1 MSISMIGIDHSM
13 APVDI
18 RAKFAFTKKD
28 ASSAMEELLQENEI
42 SGCII
47 LSTCNRMEV
56 WVSTAEDWEGISMPV
71 FVR

>member
-28 ASSAMEELLQENEI
+28 ASSAMEELLQ
-42 SGCII
+42 
-47 LSTCNRMEV
+47 
-56 WVSTAEDWEGISMPV
+56 
-71 FVR
+71 